1 MFWYT
6 NKLYS
11 LMRSAKAVS
20 ILCITAFASSC
31 TSTSNN
37 THNSNDIEIDIP
49 SFFQNEIAL
58 LNSKKPTVTKTVKKD
73 SISETKQLTVS
84 DWQKELAN
92 FTSIDINKA
101 AYHGAYQKDSIGNT
115 VTYSFKDSALD
126 LSSLKI
132 VYDNGIPSIFTI
144 KKVTKNLL
152 YDTEENLEYIKGK
165 SYSIDKTQVVK
176 ALGSHHYQIKGIIE

>member
-1 MFWYT
+1 MIRIT
-6 NKLYS
+6 
-11 LMRSAKAVS
+11 KAVS
-20 ILCITAFASSC
+20 ILCITAFTSSC
-31 TSTSNN
+31 TSASNN
-37 THNSNDIEIDIP
+37 AHNSNDLEIDIP

-58 LNSKKPTVTKTVKKD
+58 LNSKRPTVTKTVKKD

-101 AYHGAYQKDSIGNT
+101 AYRGSYHKDSIGNT

-165 SYSIDKTQVVK
+165 SYSVDKTQVVK
-176 ALGSHHYQIKGIIE
+176 ALGSHHYQIKGRIEEQIGKPF